1 MKPYKVLA
9 FFTKNVT
16 IALYKVITKD
26 MHCIAYLRF
35 YRIHLERLYGETLT
49 VYYSRK
55 CSKNC
60 LFFCRYI

>member
-1 MKPYKVLA
+1 
-9 FFTKNVT
+9 VT

-35 YRIHLERLYGETLT
+35 YRIHLERLYGERLT

-60 LFFCRYI
+60 LFFCRYIQIL